1 MCIWETQG
9 VAIRG
14 WEGEG
19 NKRRDLLSR
28 GACNPILKAHRV
40 NTPALS
46 GRGWKER
53 LINSIQYT
61 GVRRLDGTHPPAF
74 STIRI
79 VRVVYVCSYECVA
92 NSVVVAFGQSV
103 NVLDPVVDVSNY
115 S

>member
-1 MCIWETQG
+1 MCGKQG
-9 VAIRG
+9 VAVRG

-61 GVRRLDGTHPPAF
+61 GVRRLDGTF
-74 STIRI
+74 ST
-79 VRVVYVCSYECVA
+79 VRTHVLLRLCMLVQVRGQLLGGRG
-92 NSVVVAFGQSV
+92 FGQSV
-103 NVLDPVVDVSNY
+103 TAVLDS